1 VVTLVAERD
10 RVADALDDLGAQVVP
25 SDANFILFGRFADA
39 PAAWRRYLDH
49 GVLIRDVGIPGHL
62 RVTIGT
68 PVENDAFLAAS
79 AAVLAQEEQ

>member
-1 VVTLVAERD
+1 MAERE
-10 RVADALDDLGAQVVP
+10 RVANALRGLGAQVVP

-49 GVLIRDVGIPGHL
+49 GVLIRDVGILGHL

-68 PVENDAFLAAS
+68 PAENDAFVAAT